1 MPGQIIR
8 RGKNKYLVRIPLGSS
23 ADGKRLYHN
32 KTINGTKKD
41 AQRYRTKILRKRDLG
56 ELVEPS
62 KELLGLYLERW
73 LETAARPR
81 IAPSTFATY
90 SNYVSIYLKPGLGD
104 KGLSELEALEIQE
117 FYNGLG
123 DKGLSPKTVKNIHG
137 VFTNA
142 LKQAVKWQLIRTNPA
157 DHVDLPKDERREM
170 QVFTREQAAQFMEA
184 TIYSPHKALFS
195 LLLSSGMR
203 PGEALGLKWGDVDMK
218 AGRVHVQRALSKT
231 KTGWV
236 LREPKTARSR
246 RAIPLPP
253 SVMNDLKEHRA
264 AQLEERLK
272 TGSYNDRDLV
282 FADRTGEPLSPKE
295 VYRKHFIPLLRD
307 AGLPKIRMYDLRHTC
322 ATLLLAAGEN
332 PKVVSERLGHAS
344 ITLTLDTYSH
354 VLPDMQDRAT
364 AKLENILFG
373 APHTHCTQAKIE
385 GPKKP

>member
-1 MPGQIIR
+1 MAGQIVK
-8 RGKNKYLVRIPLGSS
+8 RGKGYLVRVPMGTG
-23 ADGKRLYHN
+23 ADGKRIYHN
-32 KTINGTKKD
+32 KTIHGRKQDAERYLTKM
-41 AQRYRTKILRKRDLG
+41 LRKRDLG

-62 KELLGLYLERW
+62 KELLGPYLERW
-73 LETAARPR
+73 LEAAARPR
-81 IAPSTFATY
+81 LAPYTFITY
-90 SNYVSIYLKPGLGD
+90 GKYVSIYLIPGLGD
-104 KGLSELEALEIQE
+104 RRISELEPLELQE
-117 FYNGLG
+117 FYNELVQSGR
-123 DKGLSPKTVKNIHG
+123 LSPKTVRNVHG
-137 VFTNA
+137 VLSNA
-142 LKQAVKWQLIRTNPA
+142 LKQAVRWGLIRMNPA

-170 QVFTREQAAQFMEA
+170 QVFTREQAARFMEA

-236 LREPKTARSR
+236 LQEPKTARSR

-264 AQLEERLK
+264 GQLEERLK
-272 TGSYNDRDLV
+272 AGSYNDRDLV
-282 FADRTGEPLSPKE
+282 FADRAGEPLSPANIYK
-295 VYRKHFIPLLRD
+295 RHFKPLVAA
-307 AGLPKIRMYDLRHTC
+307 AGLPALRLYDLRHTC

-354 VLPDMQDRAT
+354 VLPDMQDQAT
-364 AKLENILFG
+364 AKLESILFG
-373 APHTHCTQAKIE
+373 APHTQRTQAKNE